1 MAYKNVCKM
10 SENMWR
16 TIFCGPTG
24 PTKSAFKYRLVT
36 YLGVIGELFERNGN
50 HDIRWRRRRC

>member
-10 SENMWR
+10 SENVLR
-16 TIFCGPTG
+16 KIKDFFDSTG
-24 PTKSAFKYRLVT
+24 PTKNAYRLAT